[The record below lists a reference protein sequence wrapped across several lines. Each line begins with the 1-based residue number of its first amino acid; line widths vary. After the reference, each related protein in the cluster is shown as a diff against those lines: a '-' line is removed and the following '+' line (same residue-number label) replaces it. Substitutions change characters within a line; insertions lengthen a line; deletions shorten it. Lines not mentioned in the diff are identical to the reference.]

1 MAGIGGFLRKLVGGG
16 DEDAAAEEVAGAA
29 VEYNGFSITPT
40 PRKQGGQWLTVGV
53 VSKQFPEGEKQQQF
67 IRAETHPSREDAE
80 SFAIVK
86 GKQIIDEQ
94 GDRLFAG
101 D

>member
-1 MAGIGGFLRKLVGGG
+1 MAIGGFLRKLVGGSG
-16 DEDAAAEEVAGAA
+16 DGNAPAEAVGAA
-29 VEYNGFSITPT
+29 VEYNGYSITPT
-40 PRKQGGQWLTVGV
+40 PQKQGGQWLTVGV
-53 VSKQFPEGEKQQQF
+53 VSKQFPEGEKQHRF

-86 GKQIIDEQ
+86 GKQIINEQ
-94 GDRLFAG
+94 GDRLFAE